1 MIIVYTNLS
10 QKLRRSLNVH
20 GLLQGA
26 DALSTGRILVAI
38 VRMCFEAKKY
48 DLLNDNIVQLTK
60 KRGQLKQV
68 SYLILIKFLVAA
80 SGRA

>member
-1 MIIVYTNLS
+1 MIIYIDLL
-10 QKLRRSLNVH
+10 QKFRRSLNVL
-20 GLLQGA
+20 GFLQGA

-48 DLLNDNIVQLTK
+48 DLLNENIVQLTK

-68 SYLILIKFLVAA
+68 S
-80 SGRA
+80 

>member
-1 MIIVYTNLS
+1 MLGV
-10 QKLRRSLNVH
+10 
-20 GLLQGA
+20 LQGA

-48 DLLNDNIVQLTK
+48 ELLNENIVQLTK

-68 SYLILIKFLVAA
+68 SFLTKFLA
-80 SGRA
+80 SANGGA